1 MIKINLFVK
10 NIFDWV
16 SSRCSKCIERLTIFP
31 FKSKNI
37 IVLLGNK
44 GIFLSTF
51 YNDKLLDQLF
61 IPFKE
66 ESEKQI
72 ELNSYKNFLSKFP
85 KSDVYFLLD
94 GSECK
99 MRHDQIPILQSIVKL
114 DPVERFIDGYFTK
127 EDIIAHYVYE
137 VTTKPSEIWSTLIMS
152 SPLNYPLSDII
163 SCVIEDRLLNFKG
176 IYFLTLELRVIINNI
191 IEDIENNKY
200 ADYFQICVFT
210 TQASGIKFIIKHKNN
225 IITIRN
231 FDYPFDKTISYAQ
244 GIIEQEINDC
254 LILFKNYIKS
264 INNNVCIIFIVDK
277 ELKTLLESTNFAE
290 PQVIFVPVDGI
301 LNEQNLEDNRFI
313 DANISKIFFKYK
325 SFLAYNT
332 YLKSIRKLSSIKSLT
347 FKLSSTLLVLL
358 ICAACIIKYTTNQ
371 NYKDTDLIN
380 EKYYATNEEYNNIR
394 YKYPY
399 IKNTTSLA
407 DLYVIEKLL
416 EAPVPLP
423 FDLLEKLVITLNPA
437 FKLEEI
443 KWELTNIDNILLV
456 SQRHLIIRLLLK
468 YNTNNM
474 SVDDSIKLLN
484 EHMQSVKNRLPHL
497 HVDYII
503 FRDKILNISG
513 KVVIPLSIDIIDD
526 KT

>member
-1 MIKINLFVK
+1 MK
-10 NIFDWV
+10 NIFDWI
-16 SSRCSKCIERLTIFP
+16 SSSGGKCMERLTILP

-37 IVLLGNK
+37 IVLFGNK
-44 GIFLSTF
+44 GIFLSAF
-51 YNDKLLDQLF
+51 NNDTLLNQLF
-61 IPFKE
+61 IPFKKE
-66 ESEKQI
+66 FEKQI

-114 DPVERFIDGYFTK
+114 DPIEQFIDGYFTK

-137 VTTKPSEIWSTLIMS
+137 TTNKPSEIWSTLIMS
-152 SPLNYPLSDII
+152 SPLASPLSDIV
-163 SCVIEDRLLNFKG
+163 SCVIEDKLLKFKG
-176 IYFLTLELRVIINNI
+176 IYFLILEFQVIINKI
-191 IEDIENNKY
+191 ILGIENNKY
-200 ADYFQICVFT
+200 ADYFQICVFI

-231 FDYPFDKTISYAQ
+231 FDYPFDKTTSYVQ
-244 GIIEQEINDC
+244 GIVEQEINDC

-264 INNNVCIIFIVDK
+264 INNEVCIIFILDK
-277 ELKTLLESTNFAE
+277 ELKILLEPTNFE
-290 PQVIFVPVDGI
+290 DHKVTFIPVDGI

-325 SFLAYNT
+325 NFLAYNT
-332 YLKSIRKLSSIKSLT
+332 YLKSIRKLSSVKSLT
-347 FKLSSTLLVLL
+347 LKLSSTLLILL
-358 ICAACIIKYTTNQ
+358 ICAACIIKYNTNQ

-380 EKYYATNEEYNNIR
+380 EKYYATNEKYSNIR

-416 EAPVPLP
+416 QAPVPLP
-423 FDLLEKLVITLNPA
+423 FDLLEKLIVTLNPA

-456 SQRHLIIRLLLK
+456 SKRHLIIRLLLK
-468 YNTNNM
+468 YNTENM
-474 SVDDSIKLLN
+474 SVDESIKLLD
-484 EHMQSVKNRLPHL
+484 EHMQSVKNRLSNL
-497 HVDYII
+497 HIDYVI

-513 KVVIPLSIDIIDD
+513 KAVIPLSVNIIDD